1 MLLDVTKAS
10 WSASL
15 VNAIDD
21 LLLVYTMLDSNVDEE
36 RKGLIHD
43 LAGGVRRSSVLVKLS
58 CIMPSSPHFR

>member
-21 LLLVYTMLDSNVDEE
+21 LLLVYTMLDNNVDKE

-43 LAGGVRRSSVLVKLS
+43 LRQGV
-58 CIMPSSPHFR
+58 